1 MSDDRRDSGE
11 TPRTDLDAAIDAVA
25 REMTDAE
32 PSGALRARVLDDIA
46 QAAPRRA
53 AAIPRWAWAGAGAA
67 AVLAVASSVWIATRP
82 ADQVSESIRSVES
95 RPAPRGVSPEPR
107 PSTEP
112 GAAVP
117 AAETTRASR
126 AAAPRTVKA
135 SAETRAED
143 SHHLP
148 ALAEIAP
155 LNFARVDPEA
165 LQIADVEVASLTAMP
180 SIDIPSLDIG
190 STDITTADPKKEK

>member
-1 MSDDRRDSGE
+1 MPVE
-11 TPRTDLDAAIDAVA
+11 LDAAIDAVA

-67 AVLAVASSVWIATRP
+67 VVLAVASSVWIATRP

-95 RPAPRGVSPEPR
+95 RPAPRGASPAPR

-112 GAAVP
+112 GAVVP
-117 AAETTRASR
+117 AAETTLASR

-148 ALAEIAP
+148 ALAEIEP
-155 LNFARVDPEA
+155 LRLTSMEPEPLA
-165 LQIADVEVASLTAMP
+165 MDDVELSPFPAMRP
-180 SIDIPSLDIG
+180 IDIPSLDVG
-190 STDITTADPKKEK
+190 SADQTTADPKKEK